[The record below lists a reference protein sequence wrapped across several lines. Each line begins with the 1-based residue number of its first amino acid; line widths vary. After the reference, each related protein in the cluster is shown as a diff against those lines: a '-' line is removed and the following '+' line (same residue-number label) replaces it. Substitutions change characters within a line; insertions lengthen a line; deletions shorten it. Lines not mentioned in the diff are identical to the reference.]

1 MYVLLQNFR
10 KAEPVPYFLH
20 EKLYIFFYYQNFIN
34 HADNFLSHDCL

>member
-20 EKLYIFFYYQNFIN
+20 EKLYIFFTIKI
-34 HADNFLSHDCL
+34 S